1 MAVWQRRT
9 VVLGSLTLC
18 AMGLS
23 ACQTTGTPE
32 TNAAPGVVQNSS
44 QAAALGAAPHQDE
57 NQKPIR
63 LAKTGDL
70 SQSADGHWRRFLGA
84 TLGRLSLVNRRRQE

>member
-44 QAAALGAAPHQDE
+44 QAAALGAAPHQTQIKSLSGLPKQATRP
-57 NQKPIR
+57 NQPMVIGV
-63 LAKTGDL
+63 A
-70 SQSADGHWRRFLGA
+70 F
-84 TLGRLSLVNRRRQE
+84 